1 MLRKETSMGA
11 CNFIEFEV
19 AKTKEEAFSSL
30 VKSAVYF
37 CGHDPYNGTISTTSL
52 SRKPV
57 KVIRKRFTEKARQ
70 EAVKVAEA
78 DDWGEKWE
86 SRVIDCGATKGGH
99 VWAFYGW
106 ASC

>member
-1 MLRKETSMGA
+1 MGA

-30 VKSAVYF
+30 VKSAVFFY
-37 CGHDPYNGTISTTSL
+37 GHDPYNGTISTTHL
-52 SRKPV
+52 SRKPA

-70 EAVKVAEA
+70 EAVEVAEK

-86 SRVIDCGATKGGH
+86 ARAIDCGATKGGH
-99 VWAFYGW
+99 MWAFYGW

>member
-1 MLRKETSMGA
+1 MGA
-11 CNFIEFEV
+11 CNFIEFGKG
-19 AKTKEEAFSSL
+19 KTAREAFDAL
-30 VKSAVYF
+30 VEQATWEY
-37 CGHDPYNGTISTTSL
+37 GHDPYNGTISTTSL
-52 SRKPV
+52 SRRPV

-99 VWAFYGW
+99 MWAFYGW